1 MDDNSQAPFDLT
13 LDRLEAAWVHVR
25 DNAGCAGVDGVTI
38 ESFEYQAPSALP
50 ELLKQA
56 SEGDYLALPLR
67 KIVVTKNP
75 GSSNTRTLLV
85 PVVRDRILQTAVAS
99 RMSNSFEE
107 EFFDAS
113 FGYRPHRGVDR
124 AIARIV
130 QLRDRGF
137 GWVVDADIR
146 AYFDSVSHQ
155 SLLRQLGQN
164 QAAFPFLSLLKQWI
178 GAVCWDGHD
187 LTLVRRGIPQGAPI
201 SPVLANLFLTPIDQ
215 ALEESDSHLIRY
227 ADDFLLLCKSE
238 AAAERACRDAA
249 NLFTQHGLELSQEK
263 TRITS
268 FSQGFTFLG
277 VTFRGN
283 DVFTPWKDR
292 QPHGKLIFMARP
304 MPERILRNYRKDAKP
319 PAPAQPEQTAAPT
332 PAPNHQPI
340 RGDQDLPFLY
350 IADQGAIL
358 RKSGD
363 RFLVEADQTIRLDV
377 PYHRL
382 ENILLFGNIQVTTQ
396 ALAEAL
402 DKGIS
407 FTFLTRQGRLRGS
420 LVPPGDHNVG
430 LRISQYQTYLD
441 EERSLKIARSLID
454 AKVRNAISVLRRY
467 EERGKA
473 SAEAERGVMT
483 RALDSLPAA
492 ASRAEVDG
500 LEGISA
506 KNYFDAVMRFNES
519 PFSWPGRIK
528 HPATDP
534 LNALLSLTYTLLM
547 NELAALIQARGLDP
561 AIGMLHELDPSRP
574 SLALDLMEPFRA
586 PLADR
591 FVLTSVNRSVFQP
604 ADFAPGD
611 DHGSVILHPA
621 AMHRF
626 FEQYEHWM
634 QEGIGPEGEPPVS
647 FRMCL
652 RREVESL
659 CRSLHGEAE
668 LAPFTFPIDA
678 PPLPGS
684 PAPQVQP

>member
-1 MDDNSQAPFDLT
+1 MDENGQAPFDLT
-13 LDRLEAAWVHVR
+13 LDRLESAWAHVR

-38 ESFEYQAPSALP
+38 ESFESQAPSALP

-56 SEGDYLALPLR
+56 TSGEYLALPLR
-67 KIVVTKNP
+67 KILISKNHD
-75 GSSNTRTLLV
+75 SSKTRTLLV
-85 PVVRDRILQTAVAS
+85 PVVRDRILQTAVATSMS
-99 RMSNSFEE
+99 RSFEE

-113 FGYRPHRGVDR
+113 FGYRPNRGVDR
-124 AIARIV
+124 AIARII
-130 QLRDRGF
+130 QLRDHGWQ
-137 GWVVDADIR
+137 WVVDADIH

-155 SLLRQLGQN
+155 SLLRQLGQD
-164 QAAFPFLSLLKQWI
+164 QAALPFLSLLKQWI

-187 LTLVRRGIPQGAPI
+187 LTLLRRGIPQGAPI

-215 ALEESDSHLIRY
+215 ALEESESHLIRY
-227 ADDFLLLCKSE
+227 ADDFLLLCQTE
-238 AAAERACRDAA
+238 AAAQRACQQAVT
-249 NLFTQHGLELSQEK
+249 LFAQHGLELSQEK
-263 TRITS
+263 TRITG
-268 FSQGFTFLG
+268 FDQGFTFLG
-277 VTFRGN
+277 VAFRGQ
-283 DVFTPWKDR
+283 DVFTPWKDH
-292 QPHGKLIFMARP
+292 QQHGKLIFIARP
-304 MPERILRNYRKDAKP
+304 MPQGILRNYRKETKP
-319 PAPAQPEQTAAPT
+319 PSPPKPPSLPTA
-332 PAPNHQPI
+332 PAPNLEPI
-340 RGDQDLPFLY
+340 RGDEDLPFLY
-350 IADQGAIL
+350 IADQAAIL

-363 RFLVEADQTIRLDV
+363 RFLVEADQSIRLDV

-407 FTFLTRQGRLRGS
+407 FSFFTRHGRLRGS
-420 LVPPGDHNVG
+420 LLPPGDHNVG
-430 LRISQYQTYLD
+430 LRISQYQLYLD
-441 EERSLKIARSLID
+441 EPRSLKIARAIVN
-454 AKVRNAISVLRRY
+454 AKVRNAIAVLRRY

-473 SAEAERGVMT
+473 SAETERSVMAN
-483 RALDSLPAA
+483 ALASLPSA

-506 KNYFDAVMRFNES
+506 KSYFDALMRFNES
-519 PFSWPGRIK
+519 PFSWPGRVK

-547 NELAALIQARGLDP
+547 NELAALLQARGLDP
-561 AIGMLHELDPSRP
+561 AIGMLHDLDPSRP

-626 FEQYEHWM
+626 FEQYERWM
-634 QEGIGPEGEPPVS
+634 QENIGAEGKPPVN

-652 RREVESL
+652 RRQVESL
-659 CRSLHGEAE
+659 CRSMHGEAE
-668 LAPFTFPIDA
+668 FAPFTFPLDA
-678 PPLPGS
+678 PPYPGS
-684 PAPQVQP
+684 LSPEAQA